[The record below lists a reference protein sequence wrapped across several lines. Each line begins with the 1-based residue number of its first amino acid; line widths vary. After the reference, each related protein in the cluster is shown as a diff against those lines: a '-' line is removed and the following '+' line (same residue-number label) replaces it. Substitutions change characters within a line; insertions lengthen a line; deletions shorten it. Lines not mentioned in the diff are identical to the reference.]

1 MLDNLST
8 GHRWAVKWG
17 PLVEGDL
24 ADRRLIRRTLEN
36 YHIDGVMHFAANAA
50 VGESMENPYRYL
62 HDNVTNSLELL
73 EAMREARV
81 GHIVFSSSCATY
93 GVPRKVPISEAE
105 PQTPVNPYGE
115 SKLYVERALKWY
127 ERAHGFGWVALRYF
141 NAAGADPEGEIGEAH
156 ELETHLIP
164 LAIEATLGQRPA
176 VCVMGTDYPTPDG
189 TAIRDYI
196 HVADLADAHIK
207 ALEHLIDGGQNVAL
221 NLGTGRG
228 HSVREV
234 IAAVERAG
242 GRPVPAR
249 ESGRRQGDPPALV
262 ADTRLAQ
269 GMLGWSPRYVNLD
282 AIVRTA
288 WKWHA
293 SQVVHQAAA
302 AAGD

>member
-36 YHIDGVMHFAANAA
+36 YHIDAVMHFAANAA
-50 VGESMENPYRYL
+50 VAESMENPYKYL

-81 GHIVFSSSCATY
+81 GHIVFSSTCATY
-93 GVPRKVPISEAE
+93 GEPRTVPISEAE

-127 ERAHGFGWVALRYF
+127 ERAHGFGWVVLRHF

-156 ELETHLIP
+156 DPETHLIP
-164 LAIEATLGQRPA
+164 LVIDAALGQRPA
-176 VCVMGTDYPTPDG
+176 VHVMGTDYPTPDG

-196 HVADLADAHIK
+196 HVEDLADAHLK
-207 ALEHLIDGGQNVAL
+207 ALEHLFCGGESTAL
-221 NLGTGRG
+221 NLGVGRG
-228 HSVREV
+228 YSVREV

-249 ESGRRQGDPPALV
+249 GSGRRPGDPPALV

-269 GMLGWSPRYVNLD
+269 AMLGWSPRYVNLD

-302 AAGD
+302 AGD